1 MINGDNVATE
11 RKPVTIHYR
20 KLERTTE
27 DYPSLSLEEL
37 IKSAMQE
44 VVDGRQLKKS
54 YVQRV
59 QPAGE
64 DNFFVNTYY
73 ESAVDG
79 TPLVFGDVIHF
90 TKGHLQALFGV
101 ADASAP
107 AAPVQQMPA
116 PALSEYVHSQMFW
129 MVKGDHVFV
138 IQSISLKTEQ
148 WENYLKWLLSTQTA
162 KLQAHLPVILAAKFS
177 REMGGGDLND
187 IQEIVVGG
195 IATPPAA
202 PTEVPLAD
210 TATPEQLV
218 EREITTAGGLDANRR
233 TSWAQAREILKTLLG
248 GDANVSKFMSAVPAD
263 ADLRVEVH
271 IGYKTR
277 KRQVSRVALR
287 QLETGLR
294 NLPDSQLR
302 VKSKGASRAADGSIR
317 LHYDASVRLIKAKH
331 GEVEKI
337 GSLIDPA
344 DALRAMLEAY
354 NNFVSNGKISDE
366 D

>member
-1 MINGDNVATE
+1 MAIE

-20 KLERTTE
+20 RLDRSGGVFPEA
-27 DYPSLSLEEL
+27 SLEEM
-37 IKSAMQE
+37 IKAAMNSTI
-44 VVDGRQLKKS
+44 GGTQLKKS
-54 YVQRV
+54 YLQRV
-59 QPAGE
+59 QPSGD
-64 DNFFVNTYY
+64 DNFFVNTYF
-73 ESAVDG
+73 ESATDG

-101 ADASAP
+101 ADPNAP

-148 WENYLKWLLSTQTA
+148 WENYLKWLLSTQTS
-162 KLQAHLPVILAAKFS
+162 QFPAHLPVILAAKFS
-177 REMGGGDLND
+177 REMGGGDLDD

-195 IATPPAA
+195 VATPAAA
-202 PTEVPLAD
+202 PTDVPVPSEGAPD
-210 TATPEQLV
+210 QIVERDVTAT
-218 EREITTAGGLDANRR
+218 GGLDANRR
-233 TSWAQAREILKTLLG
+233 TSWAQARQILSTLLG
-248 GDANVSKFMSAVPAD
+248 GDASVNDFMSAVPAD

-294 NLPDSQLR
+294 NLPDSQLQ

-317 LHYDASVRLIKAKH
+317 LHYDASVRLIKARH

-337 GSLIDPA
+337 GSLIDPS

-354 NNFVSNGKISDE
+354 NNFVANGKISDE